1 MKQPCKLIEAKSR
14 SENSG
19 SHALTSKK
27 NCIKSI
33 KLRVYLLSILVLVS
47 TFSCS
52 YSEPEKELNPS
63 LVLWYDEPAENW
75 TEALP
80 IGNGRLGAM
89 IYGKSAQEI
98 IQFNEET
105 LWTGQPHDYANK
117 DAYMVLDKL
126 RQLLWAG
133 KQDEAHKLANEQ
145 FMSEPLGQLSY
156 QPFGDILLDFPGH
169 ENTLNFKRQLDI
181 EDAVSTVSYDLDDV
195 SYKREV
201 FASSPE
207 QAIIVRLSAS
217 KSGKLNFTASLD
229 CPHKDFTVTVEGDQ
243 LILKGKANN
252 YPEEN
257 IRAGAPYPESKL
269 TFEARLKIV
278 NEGGG
283 LIAEEEKI
291 SVTNANAVSLYLV
304 AATSF
309 VNYED
314 ISGDPGARCENY
326 LENLEGKSY
335 EQIRQNHVGDYQKYF
350 KRVNIDLGKSAIS
363 SRPTNE
369 RLLTFKQDEDPSLV
383 ALLYQYG
390 RYLLISSS
398 RPGTQPANL
407 QGIWNDRLAPP
418 WDSKYTININTE
430 MNYWPAEITNL
441 SELTDPLIRMVQ
453 ELAVTGQNVA
463 KEHYNQNGWVTHHN
477 TDIWRGAA
485 PINNSN
491 HGIWPMGGA
500 WLSQH
505 LWWHYQF
512 NGDKDYLENTV
523 YPVLK
528 EASIFFAG
536 YLVPDPKHPEW
547 LVSGPSNSPENGG
560 LVMGPTMDHQIIRSL
575 FANTIEAAEILGVDE
590 EFVSELKDKKVK
602 IAPNQI
608 GQYGQ
613 LQEWLEDKDDP
624 DNKHRHVSHLWG
636 LHPGNEIHPLTTPDL
651 AEACK
656 VTLSQRG
663 DGGTGWSRAW
673 KINFWAR
680 LLDGDHSFLLLK
692 NLMVPSINP
701 ETGNDEGGLYSNL
714 FDAHPP
720 FQIDG
725 NFGATSG
732 ISEMLLQSHLRD
744 DDGNY
749 IQDILPALPS
759 ALKNG
764 KIERIKGR
772 GGFELSI
779 IWEKNTLVSLEVKSL
794 LGNPLNLRYNGELLS
809 SETEKG
815 EIYTFAGDAFNQ

>member
-1 MKQPCKLIEAKSR
+1 MKAGICLF
-14 SENSG
+14 
-19 SHALTSKK
+19 T
-27 NCIKSI
+27 
-33 KLRVYLLSILVLVS
+33 ILVLAS
-47 TFSCS
+47 FFSCS
-52 YSEPEKELNPS
+52 VYTEPEKEMDPS
-63 LVLWYDEPAENW
+63 LVLWYDKPAESW

-89 IYGKSAQEI
+89 VYGKTGNEV

-105 LWTGQPHDYANK
+105 LWTGQPHDYAHK
-117 DAYMVLDKL
+117 DAYKVLDKL
-126 RQLLWAG
+126 RELLWEG
-133 KQDEAHKLANEQ
+133 KQNEAHQLGNEA

-169 ENTLNFKRQLDI
+169 ENASNFKRKLDL
-181 EDAVSTVSYDLDDV
+181 EDAVSAVSYDV
-195 SYKREV
+195 EEVNYKREI
-201 FASSPE
+201 FASEPE
-207 QAIIVRLSAS
+207 QAIVVRLSAS
-217 KSGKLNFTASLD
+217 KRGKLNFTVGLA
-229 CPHKDFTVTVEGDQ
+229 CPHDDFTVSVKGDQ
-243 LILKGKANN
+243 VILQGTVNN

-257 IRAGAPYPESKL
+257 VRAGAPYPESKL
-269 TFEARLKIV
+269 TFEARLKIM

-283 LIAEEEKI
+283 LIEEDGKI
-291 SVTNANAVSLYLV
+291 RVTNANAVTLYLV
-304 AATSF
+304 GATSF
-309 VNYED
+309 VNYHD
-314 ISGDPGARCENY
+314 ISGDPGKRCENY
-326 LENLEGKSY
+326 LAGLEGKSY
-335 EQIRQNHVGDYQKYF
+335 GQIRQDHITDYQKYF
-350 KRVNIDLGKSAIS
+350 KRVNVDLGRSEIS
-363 SRPTNE
+363 IRPTNE
-369 RLLTFKQDEDPSLV
+369 RLSTFKQDEDPSLV

-441 SELTDPLIRMVQ
+441 SELTDPLISMVQ
-453 ELAVTGQNVA
+453 DLAITGQNVA
-463 KEHYNQNGWVTHHN
+463 KEHYNKEGWVTHHN

-485 PINNSN
+485 PINNAN
-491 HGIWPMGGA
+491 HGIWPTGGA

-512 NGDKDYLENTV
+512 NGDKEYLKNTV

-528 EASIFFAG
+528 EASRFFAG

-560 LVMGPTMDHQIIRSL
+560 LVMGPTMDHQIIREL
-575 FANTIEAAEILGVDE
+575 FANTIEAAEILGVDDDL
-590 EFVSELKDKKVK
+590 VAELKAKREK

-624 DNKHRHVSHLWG
+624 NNQHRHVSHLWG
-636 LHPGNEIHPLTTPDL
+636 LHPGNEIHPLTTPEL

-656 VTLSQRG
+656 TTLAQRG

-692 NLMVPSINP
+692 NLMVPSVNP
-701 ETGNDEGGLYSNL
+701 ETGKDQGGLYANL

-732 ISEMLLQSHLRD
+732 ITEMLLQSHLRD
-744 DDGNY
+744 SKGIY
-749 IQDILPALPS
+749 FQDILPALPS
-759 ALKNG
+759 AISSG
-764 KIERIKGR
+764 KISGIKGR

-779 IWEKNTLVSLEVKSL
+779 VWENNELVSVEIKSL
-794 LGNPLNLRYNGELLS
+794 LGNPLNVRYKGVTITTL
-809 SETEKG
+809 TEKG
-815 EIYTFAGDAFNQ
+815 EIYTFAKDVFKG